1 MQTLVSHEDRQA
13 TSMNN
18 HAPEAPPAWLQ
29 PFEPLFRN
37 RHLETIVGRF
47 WTSPLDESK
56 WPTAERLFTTEPE
69 VRVLAHINRQASGSG
84 RATVLAVHGLTAS
97 SQAPYMRNFARAALR
112 AGFDVIRLN
121 VRNCG
126 GTEHLAP
133 TLYHSGLTADL
144 SSVVEQLAP
153 APLFL
158 VGFSMGGNMA
168 LKLAGEWGR
177 SHPRHVKAV
186 CGVSVPI
193 DLASCARHLGLRRNR
208 IYERRLLRD
217 LLRTVAKK
225 QSLMPERFSSVD
237 LHGIGSIW
245 DFDEAV
251 TAPAFGFR
259 DAADYYAHA
268 SSASFLPA
276 VRMPALVIQA
286 KDDPFIPFEVFDL
299 SAFSTNAD
307 LRLVATE
314 FGGHVAFLARREPRF
329 WAIEQAVRFFQSLL

>member
-13 TSMNN
+13 ASMNN
-18 HAPEAPPAWLQ
+18 HGPEAPPAWLQ

-97 SQAPYMRNFARAALR
+97 SQAPYMRNLARVAIG

-133 TLYHSGLTADL
+133 TLYHSGLTVDL

-186 CGVSVPI
+186 CGVSAPI

-208 IYERRLLRD
+208 IYEQRLLRD

-237 LHGIGSIW
+237 LHAIGSIW

>member
-1 MQTLVSHEDRQA
+1 MGTRPP
-13 TSMNN
+13 TSIDKQP
-18 HAPEAPPAWLQ
+18 PEAPPAWLR

-37 RHLETIVGRF
+37 PHLETIAGRF

-56 WPTAERLFTTEPE
+56 WPSAEKLFTTEPD
-69 VRVLAHINRQASGSG
+69 VRVLAHINRQPSGSS
-84 RATVLAVHGLTAS
+84 RATVMAVHGLTAS
-97 SQAPYMRNFARAALR
+97 SQAPYMRNLAQVALG

-144 SSVVEQLAP
+144 RSVVEQLAP
-153 APLFL
+153 TPLFL
-158 VGFSMGGNMA
+158 VGFSMGGNMV

-186 CGVSVPI
+186 CGISAPI

-217 LLRTVAKK
+217 LLRTAAKK
-225 QSLMPERFSSVD
+225 QNLMPQRFSS
-237 LHGIGSIW
+237 LRLRGIGSIW
-245 DFDEAV
+245 NFDEAV

-268 SSASFLPA
+268 SAASFLPA
-276 VRMPALVIQA
+276 IQVPALTIQA

-314 FGGHVAFLARREPRF
+314 FGGHVAFLARGKPRF
-329 WAIEQAVRFFQSLL
+329 WAIEQAVRFFESFL

>member
-1 MQTLVSHEDRQA
+1 
-13 TSMNN
+13 MNN
-18 HAPEAPPAWLQ
+18 HAPEAPPAGLP

-47 WTSPLDESK
+47 WASPLDESK
-56 WPTAERLFTTEPE
+56 WPTTQRLFATEPE
-69 VRVLAHINRQASGSG
+69 VRVMAHINRQPDGLG
-84 RATVLAVHGLTAS
+84 RATVLAVHGLTSS
-97 SQAPYMRNFARAALR
+97 SQAPYMRNLARVALG

-144 SSVVEQLAP
+144 RSVVEQLAP

-158 VGFSMGGNMA
+158 VGFSMGGNMV
-168 LKLAGEWGR
+168 LKLAGEWGE
-177 SHPRHVKAV
+177 SHPGHVKAV
-186 CGVSVPI
+186 CGISVPI
-193 DLASCARHLGLRRNR
+193 DLDSCARYLGLRRNR
-208 IYERRLLRD
+208 LYERGFLRD

-225 QSLMPERFSSVD
+225 QNLMPERFASVD
-237 LHGIGSIW
+237 LHGVRSIW

-276 VRMPALVIQA
+276 VRVPALVIQA

-299 SAFSTNAD
+299 SAFSTNSH
-307 LRLVATE
+307 LRLVATD

-329 WAIEQAVRFFQSLL
+329 WAIEQAVRFFESLL

>member
-1 MQTLVSHEDRQA
+1 
-13 TSMNN
+13 MNN
-18 HAPEAPPAWLQ
+18 HAPAAPPAWLQ

-37 RHLETIVGRF
+37 RHLETIAGGF

-69 VRVLAHINRQASGSG
+69 VRVLAHINRQPGGSG
-84 RATVLAVHGLTAS
+84 RATVLVVHGLTAS
-97 SQAPYMRNFARAALR
+97 SQAPYMRNLARVALG

-158 VGFSMGGNMA
+158 VGFSMGGNMV
-168 LKLAGEWGR
+168 LKQAGEWGR

-186 CGVSVPI
+186 CGVSAPI

-208 IYERRLLRD
+208 IYEWRLLRD
-217 LLRTVAKK
+217 LLRTVARK
-225 QSLMPERFSSVD
+225 QNLMPERFASLD
-237 LHGIGSIW
+237 LHGVGNIW

-259 DAADYYAHA
+259 DAADYYARA

-286 KDDPFIPFEVFDL
+286 KDDPFIPFEAFDL

-314 FGGHVAFLARREPRF
+314 FGGHVAFLARGEPRF
-329 WAIEQAVRFFQSLL
+329 WAIEQAVRFFESLL

>member
-1 MQTLVSHEDRQA
+1 MGTRQA
-13 TSMNN
+13 ASVNN
-18 HAPEAPPAWLQ
+18 HAPGAPPAWLP

-37 RHLETIVGRF
+37 RHLETIAGRF

-56 WPTAERLFTTEPE
+56 WPTTERLFTTEPG
-69 VRVLAHINRQASGSG
+69 VRVMAHINRQPGGPG
-84 RATVLAVHGLTAS
+84 RATVLAVHGLTSS
-97 SQAPYMRNFARAALR
+97 SQAPYMRNLARVALQ

-144 SSVVEQLAP
+144 RSVVEQLAP
-153 APLFL
+153 APVFL
-158 VGFSMGGNMA
+158 VGFSMGGNMV
-168 LKLAGEWGR
+168 LKLAGEWGA
-177 SHPRHVKAV
+177 SQPGHVKAA

-208 IYERRLLRD
+208 LYERRFLRD

-225 QSLMPERFSSVD
+225 QNLMPEQFGS
-237 LHGIGSIW
+237 LHLREISSIW
-245 DFDEAV
+245 DFDEGV

-276 VRMPALVIQA
+276 VRDSSKRRPAR
-286 KDDPFIPFEVFDL
+286 
-299 SAFSTNAD
+299 FST
-307 LRLVATE
+307 
-314 FGGHVAFLARREPRF
+314 FGRSAPRRHRFRGTRSVPGAPRT
-329 WAIEQAVRFFQSLL
+329 SLLGDRTSSAIL